1 MRLPEVGEEEEK
13 RERERE
19 IGEKRSLFFLSLVL
33 SSSLAALLL
42 SLSLSRLYDERFIKK
57 EGNLGNFGDRFG
69 RFRDVTRFGGWV
81 WIICSQI
88 LALCVWGCFAW

>member
-88 LALCVWGCFAW
+88 LALCVCGCFAW

>member
-19 IGEKRSLFFLSLVL
+19 RLERKEAFFFLSLVL
-33 SSSLAALLL
+33 SSSLAALL
-42 SLSLSRLYDERFIKK
+42 LSLSRLYDERFIKK

>member
-13 RERERE
+13 RERERDWR
-19 IGEKRSLFFLSLVL
+19 EKKPFFSLTCPLFFSCC
-33 SSSLAALLL
+33 SSPL